1 MARSIAG
8 RLNARV
14 SVWRQSRDSGS
25 RVKTTACAAEGRL
38 LLYHARRAFGPAF
51 ANNSPVNFADP
62 DLWLALITLT
72 ALEIVLGVDNIIFLS
87 IMAAKLPPH
96 QQARA
101 RTIGLAGAMGTRILL
116 LVSLAWIAK
125 LVAPLFNLGDFGVSG
140 RDLILFFGG
149 IFLVWKAAVEIREML
164 EGAEHGDEDSTGDGK
179 TGISFM
185 SVIVQIMILD
195 IVFSL
200 DSVITAVGMT
210 DNLPV
215 MITAIVI
222 AVISMMFFAGPLGR
236 FVEANPTIKMLALA
250 FLVMIGFVL
259 IAEGL
264 HQHFSKNYVY
274 VAMGFSVAVEL
285 LNLRMRRAMIRSGL
299 AGERSLE

>member
-1 MARSIAG
+1 MCGG
-8 RLNARV
+8 RVAPIP
-14 SVWRQSRDSGS
+14 
-25 RVKTTACAAEGRL
+25 
-38 LLYHARRAFGPAF
+38 RRFQ
-51 ANNSPVNFADP
+51 VNFADP
-62 DLWLALITLT
+62 ELWLALITLT
-72 ALEIVLGVDNIIFLS
+72 ALEIVLGIDNIIFLS

-125 LVAPLFNLGDFGVSG
+125 LTNDLFDIGSMGISG

-149 IFLVWKAAVEIREML
+149 VFLVWKASKEILEML
-164 EGAEHGDEDSTGDGK
+164 AGAEHGDGDATGDGK
-179 TGISFM
+179 TGVTFA

-236 FVEANPTIKMLALA
+236 FVEANPTVKMLALA
-250 FLVMIGFVL
+250 FLVLIGVVL
-259 IAEGL
+259 MAEGVEM
-264 HQHFSKNYVY
+264 HFSKNYVY

-285 LNLRMRRAMIRSGL
+285 LNLRMRRAVARTAAVS
-299 AGERSLE
+299 ARPVR

>member
-1 MARSIAG
+1 MRGGNNAARTFES
-8 RLNARV
+8 
-14 SVWRQSRDSGS
+14 D
-25 RVKTTACAAEGRL
+25 
-38 LLYHARRAFGPAF
+38 
-51 ANNSPVNFADP
+51 VNFADP
-62 DLWLALITLT
+62 DLWLALITLS
-72 ALEIVLGVDNIIFLS
+72 ALEIVLGIDNIIFLS
-87 IMAAKLPPH
+87 IMAAKLPVH

-101 RTIGLAGAMGTRILL
+101 RTLGLAGAMGTRILL

-125 LVAPLFNLGDFGVSG
+125 LVAPLFHLGNFGVSG

-149 IFLVWKAAVEIREML
+149 VFLVWKAGKEIGEML
-164 EGAEHGDEDSTGDGK
+164 QGAEHGDVDPTGDGK
-179 TGISFM
+179 TGVSFM

-215 MITAIVI
+215 MITAIII

-250 FLVMIGFVL
+250 FLVLIGIVL
-259 IAEGL
+259 MAEGV
-264 HQHFSKNYVY
+264 HQHFSKNYIY
-274 VAMGFSVAVEL
+274 VAMGFSVAVEM
-285 LNLRMRRAMIRSGL
+285 LNLKMRRSAARAL
-299 AGERSLE
+299 AGSRPPE

>member
-1 MARSIAG
+1 M
-8 RLNARV
+8 
-14 SVWRQSRDSGS
+14 
-25 RVKTTACAAEGRL
+25 
-38 LLYHARRAFGPAF
+38 
-51 ANNSPVNFADP
+51 NFADP
-62 DLWLALITLT
+62 QLWLALFTLT
-72 ALEIVLGVDNIIFLS
+72 ALEIVLGIDNIIFLS

-125 LVAPLFNLGDFGVSG
+125 LVAPLFSIGSFGVSG

-149 IFLVWKAAVEIREML
+149 VFLVWKAGKEILEML
-164 EGAEHGDEDSTGDGK
+164 AGAEHGDADPTGDGK
-179 TGISFM
+179 TKVSFM

-215 MITAIVI
+215 MIIAIVI
-222 AVISMMFFAGPLGR
+222 AVISMMFFAGPLGK
-236 FVEANPTIKMLALA
+236 FVEENPTIKMLALA
-250 FLVMIGFVL
+250 FLVMIGVVL
-259 IAEGL
+259 MAEGA
-264 HQHFSKNYVY
+264 HQHFSKNYIY

-285 LNLRMRRAMIRSGL
+285 LNLRMRRAVARTAT
-299 AGERSLE
+299 AGARPPV

>member
-1 MARSIAG
+1 M
-8 RLNARV
+8 
-14 SVWRQSRDSGS
+14 
-25 RVKTTACAAEGRL
+25 
-38 LLYHARRAFGPAF
+38 
-51 ANNSPVNFADP
+51 NFADP
-62 DLWLALITLT
+62 ELWLALITLT
-72 ALEIVLGVDNIIFLS
+72 ALEVVLGIDNIIFLS
-87 IMAAKLPPH
+87 IMAAKLPEH

-116 LVSLAWIAK
+116 LISLAWIAK
-125 LVAPLFNLGDFGVSG
+125 LVTPLFNVGSLGVSG

-149 IFLVWKAAVEIREML
+149 LFLVWKAGKEILEML
-164 EGAEHGDEDSTGDGK
+164 AGAEHGDADPTGDGK
-179 TGISFM
+179 TKVSFM

-222 AVISMMFFAGPLGR
+222 AVISMMFFAGPLGK

-250 FLVMIGFVL
+250 FLVMIGLVL
-259 IAEGL
+259 IVEGVHL
-264 HQHFSKNYVY
+264 HFSKNYIY

-285 LNLRMRRAMIRSGL
+285 LNLRMRRAVARTAT
-299 AGERSLE
+299 AGARPTV

>member
-1 MARSIAG
+1 MT
-8 RLNARV
+8 RV
-14 SVWRQSRDSGS
+14 VPGQVGL
-25 RVKTTACAAEGRL
+25 ACGYDLVRGIWPRICNPSL
-38 LLYHARRAFGPAF
+38 
-51 ANNSPVNFADP
+51 VNFADP
-62 DLWLALITLT
+62 DLWLALITLS
-72 ALEIVLGVDNIIFLS
+72 ALEIVLGIDNIIFLS
-87 IMAAKLPPH
+87 IMASKLPPH

-125 LVAPLFNLGDFGVSG
+125 LVTPLFSLGNFGVSG

-149 IFLVWKAAVEIREML
+149 LFLVWKAGKEIREML
-164 EGAEHGDEDSTGDGK
+164 AGAEHGSEAAQGDGK
-179 TGISFM
+179 SGVSFM

-250 FLVMIGFVL
+250 FLVLIGVVL

-285 LNLRMRRAMIRSGL
+285 LNLKMRRAMARTAA
-299 AGERSLE
+299 AGERPIE

>member
-1 MARSIAG
+1 MN
-8 RLNARV
+8 L
-14 SVWRQSRDSGS
+14 
-25 RVKTTACAAEGRL
+25 
-38 LLYHARRAFGPAF
+38 
-51 ANNSPVNFADP
+51 ADP
-62 DLWLALITLT
+62 DIWLALITLT
-72 ALEIVLGVDNIIFLS
+72 ALEVILGIDNIIFLS

-125 LVAPLFNLGDFGVSG
+125 LVTPLFHLGNFGVSG

-149 IFLVWKAAVEIREML
+149 VFLVWKASKEIMEML
-164 EGAEHGDEDSTGDGK
+164 HGAAHGDADANAGGK
-179 TGISFM
+179 TGVTFM
-185 SVIVQIMILD
+185 GIIVQIMILD

-222 AVISMMFFAGPLGR
+222 AVISMMFFAGPLSR
-236 FVEANPTIKMLALA
+236 FVDANPTVKMLALA
-250 FLVMIGFVL
+250 FLVLIGVVL
-259 IAEGL
+259 MAEGV

-285 LNLRMRRAMIRSGL
+285 LNLRMRRAVTREVI
-299 AGERSLE
+299 AGERPLE